1 MARLWINSLTCIYV
15 FRHACICI
23 LLLPLI
29 TTYRP
34 DSHLHV
40 KGKEKILNMK
50 HDCHCKASKEIQCFV
65 KISNSYWKTMIG
77 WLSTN
82 KNLSLLS
89 FHLNSMIFKDEC
101 ILSVVLKVLLNLIK
115 AISLGYIVGS
125 IMIQLHI
132 TSTTTS
138 T

>member
-1 MARLWINSLTCIYV
+1 
-15 FRHACICI
+15 
-23 LLLPLI
+23 
-29 TTYRP
+29 
-34 DSHLHV
+34 
-40 KGKEKILNMK
+40 
-50 HDCHCKASKEIQCFV
+50 
-65 KISNSYWKTMIG
+65 MIG

-82 KNLSLLS
+82 KNLSLS
-89 FHLNSMIFKDEC
+89 YHLNSMIFKDEC